1 MICYQQS
8 FSTLN
13 VNILVLHLIS
23 PFFGFT
29 GFHQPM
35 GWFRRKS
42 LPKLADFSLSGA
54 KGEILMYRTH
64 RKIQNLDQNF
74 SPKSRKCCKISP
86 CLKAL
91 AWPLALV
98 FFNNLSAV
106 LLYLTDKIHHQ
117 PIYPPTHLIIW
128 SGIYNDHFQSN
139 QRRQVYKL
147 PFTAGDYV
155 TSRPYV
161 WGGWVWIA
169 SCLRQD
175 RSLCLWPLPCHVTWR
190 GDQDTPSPFEW
201 LWTIPVYLKQYI
213 WPYRQFK
220 VGQSG

>member
-29 GFHQPM
+29 GFHQPT

-54 KGEILMYRTH
+54 KGEILMYRTY

-74 SPKSRKCCKISP
+74 SPKSRKCCIISP

-98 FFNNLSAV
+98 FFNKGRV
-106 LLYLTDKIHHQ
+106 
-117 PIYPPTHLIIW
+117 IYYQLGGPVIFRGGRNFFLWCTGGVEKKMSYGQGGSCIS
-128 SGIYNDHFQSN
+128 SGIGGVRCVPLVFHFIKSHSFWGALPPRPPIDQLYNVILSEP
-139 QRRQVYKL
+139 L
-147 PFTAGDYV
+147 
-155 TSRPYV
+155 
-161 WGGWVWIA
+161 GWHW
-169 SCLRQD
+169 
-175 RSLCLWPLPCHVTWR
+175 
-190 GDQDTPSPFEW
+190 
-201 LWTIPVYLKQYI
+201 K
-213 WPYRQFK
+213 
-220 VGQSG
+220 